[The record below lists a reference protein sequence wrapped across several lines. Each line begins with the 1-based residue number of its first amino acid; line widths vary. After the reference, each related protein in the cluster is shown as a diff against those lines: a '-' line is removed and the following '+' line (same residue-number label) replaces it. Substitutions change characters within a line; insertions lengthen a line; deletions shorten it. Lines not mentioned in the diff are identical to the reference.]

1 MRIVKIGVKV
11 KFLVYA
17 WLWTIIYVCGC

>member
-11 KFLVYA
+11 KFLLCA
-17 WLWTIIYVCGC
+17 WLWTIIYACGC